1 MRTVV
6 PNRRRSEIV
15 SFTHDGIHFN
25 GQISYLPDGSP
36 CEVFVDGGKPG
47 TAVQAVARD
56 SAVAV
61 SLALQFGT
69 PIETLCAAMT
79 QDEQGIAA
87 GPIGAFL
94 DIVIQQE
101 NKNG

>member
-1 MRTVV
+1 MRTIV
-6 PNRRRSEIV
+6 PNRRHSEIV
-15 SFTHDGIHFN
+15 SFVHDGIQFS
-25 GQISYLPDGSP
+25 GQVSYLRDGSP

-79 QDEQGIAA
+79 RDEQGRAA
-87 GPIGAFL
+87 GAIGAFL
-94 DIVIQQE
+94 DIITE
-101 NKNG
+101 KGN

>member
-1 MRTVV
+1 MREVL
-6 PNRRRSEIV
+6 PNRRYSEVI
-15 SFTHDGIHFN
+15 SLDHDGILFN
-25 GQISYLPDGSP
+25 GQVSFSP
-36 CEVFVDGGKPG
+36 EGKPLEIFLDGGKNG

-69 PIETLCAAMT
+69 PLEILRKAMT
-79 QDEQGIAA
+79 RDDHGRAA

-94 DIVIQQE
+94 DLVSE
-101 NKNG
+101 VVS